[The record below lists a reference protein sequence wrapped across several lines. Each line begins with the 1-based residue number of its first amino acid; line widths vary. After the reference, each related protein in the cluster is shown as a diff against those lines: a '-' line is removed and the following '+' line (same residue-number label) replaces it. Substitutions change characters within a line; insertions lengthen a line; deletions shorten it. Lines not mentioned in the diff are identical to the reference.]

1 VGDARADYN
10 KSRDEARKNLSDAW
24 KGARPKPPKE

>member
-24 KGARPKPPKE
+24 KGAPAKAA